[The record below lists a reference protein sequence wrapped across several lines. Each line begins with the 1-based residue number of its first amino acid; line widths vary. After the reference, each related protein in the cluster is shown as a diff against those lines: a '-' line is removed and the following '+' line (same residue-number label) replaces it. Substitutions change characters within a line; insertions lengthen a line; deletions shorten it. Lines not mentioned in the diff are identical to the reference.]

1 MQARKTQEGLCL
13 MGRDLITTGIFL
25 ALYFILMMIPM
36 VLSGIHPMIWVLF
49 PGFAGILC
57 AIPFM
62 LLCARVQKPFCVFI
76 MGVVIC
82 LLFAMTGYFTL
93 AIIMVLCT
101 AAIAELI
108 RWRTSYT
115 SYLGN
120 AVAYVIF
127 AYGMTCSPLPIWL
140 YNDSF
145 MAQISAQGMSA
156 EYVAACSQ
164 VSDPMYMV
172 ICLVFT
178 AVGGIIGV
186 VLTRALFK
194 KHFAKVGLA

>member
-1 MQARKTQEGLCL
+1 MRKTNTQEGRRLK
-13 MGRDLITTGIFL
+13 GRDFITTGIFL

-36 VLSGIHPMIWVLF
+36 IISGIHPILWVLF

-57 AIPFM
+57 AVPFM
-62 LLCARVQKPFCVFI
+62 LLCARVQKPLCVLI

-93 AIIMVLCT
+93 AVVMVLCT
-101 AAIAELI
+101 AAIAEVV
-108 RWRTSYT
+108 RWCTGYA

-120 AVAYVIF
+120 AVAYVFF

-140 YNDSF
+140 YNESF
-145 MAQISAQGMSA
+145 MAQISNQGMSA
-156 EYVAACSQ
+156 EYVAACAQ
-164 VSDPMYMV
+164 VSDPLYMA

-178 AVGGIIGV
+178 AAGAIIGV
-186 VLTRALFK
+186 ALTRMLFK
-194 KHFAKVGLA
+194 KHFAKAGLA